1 MSPPSPAEGPE
12 SESSKSTPDRSA
24 PEGAFCSEHEARPAL
39 ARCPLCGRDACI
51 ACWHV
56 AADRCDHCLAGDR
69 AAAAPLIPWEANV
82 GVLRGFFGTLR
93 TALSPMRSAP
103 AFANAQQRKAW
114 TFALLTTL
122 PLALMSGVIP
132 YTFTLRFGPS
142 FMVTTM
148 GSPSQTDIGLDVARA
163 AGVGLLVVLF
173 ELLALGA
180 SYVSLCRSYAGED
193 EGAAAGVAALR
204 GLLYRSFLLPLAG
217 VQGLLASVAAWG
229 LPQGAMGTAD
239 SPGAAA
245 YVVPMLLLIP
255 FALYFTS
262 LRQTARL
269 AAGLKPLPS
278 FVVAIVP
285 FVLMV
290 VVSALAQHLLS
301 PLIPGPMPLPGVGG

>member
-1 MSPPSPAEGPE
+1 M
-12 SESSKSTPDRSA
+12 
-24 PEGAFCSEHEARPAL
+24 CSEHEGRPAL

-56 AADRCDHCLAGDR
+56 AADRCDHCLASDR
-69 AAAAPLIPWEANV
+69 SAAAPPIPWEANV
-82 GVLRGFFGTLR
+82 GLLRGFFGTLR

-103 AFANAQQRKAW
+103 AFASAERRKPW

-142 FMVTTM
+142 FMVSTM
-148 GSPSQTDIGLDVARA
+148 GRPSQTDVGLDIARA
-163 AGVGLLVVLF
+163 AGVGLLIVLI

-180 SYVSLCRSYAGED
+180 SYISLCRSYGGED
-193 EGAAAGVAALR
+193 DGPRAGVAALR
-204 GLLYRSFLLPLAG
+204 GLLYRSFLMPLAG
-217 VQGLLASVAAWG
+217 MQGLVASVAAWA

-239 SPGAAA
+239 NPGAAA
-245 YVVPMLLLIP
+245 YVVPMLVLIP

-290 VVSALAQHLLS
+290 VVSALAQHLLA
-301 PLIPGPMPLPGVGG
+301 PLIPGPMPAPGG